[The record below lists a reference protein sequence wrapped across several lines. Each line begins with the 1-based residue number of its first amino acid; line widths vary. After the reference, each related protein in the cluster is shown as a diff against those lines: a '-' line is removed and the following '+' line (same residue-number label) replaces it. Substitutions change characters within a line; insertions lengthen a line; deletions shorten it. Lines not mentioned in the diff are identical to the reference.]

1 MQQKEWIKCPLCG
14 WHWKREHTGKH
25 KLEHHLGGLGKGK
38 FTFDKVNMENDSF
51 ISIRN
56 LPGGRGN
63 PESFKEIKKITLE
76 EAKDLPEYQDLITSL
91 RDKCQEI
98 LEILRENEK

>member
-1 MQQKEWIKCPLCG
+1 VVGI
-14 WHWKREHTGKH
+14 
-25 KLEHHLGGLGKGK
+25 GKG
-38 FTFDKVNMENDSF
+38 NIQEN
-51 ISIRN
+51 I
-56 LPGGRGN
+56 
-63 PESFKEIKKITLE
+63 KKKITLE